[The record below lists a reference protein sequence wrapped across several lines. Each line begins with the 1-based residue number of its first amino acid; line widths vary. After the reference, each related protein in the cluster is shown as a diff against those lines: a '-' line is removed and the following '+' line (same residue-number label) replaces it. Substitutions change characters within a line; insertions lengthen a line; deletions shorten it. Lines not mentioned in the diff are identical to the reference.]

1 MHLNLR
7 LPEVES
13 LHSEPPTRSPPRD
26 PKDPTKNYHGT
37 HFKEHPPQHR
47 RLIRDTRH
55 TQVTA
60 RRYRRAV
67 YVRYEKRSIFRIS

>member
-13 LHSEPPTRSPPRD
+13 FHIEPPTRSPLRD
-26 PKDPTKNYHGT
+26 PKNPTKNYDGT
-37 HFKEHPPQHR
+37 HFKEHHPQYR

-60 RRYRRAV
+60 LRYRCSS